1 MENATECDT
10 RIVGMSIDTRLP
22 RLFLALLAA
31 GALALGLAC
40 RDDVPPA
47 SQAIATVE
55 ATPEDVT
62 ADAGPEIPTIVVAP
76 SVKGIDEALIRDAF
90 RRVVE
95 KGQQDYGLLPTRP
108 VTIYIDPDNAIG
120 LEDALGL
127 SQKSAIHLRA
137 GHARSASRLLPLLMH
152 EYTHALQFQ
161 QARLRPQWWVEGQA
175 DYQALRIQDLGTAE
189 RQRRSLYG
197 QLADDVRKNR
207 APSLSE
213 LRAGIG
219 WDDYVKKAGAGKA
232 YGWGSAAVAFIE
244 SRAGFDG
251 VRRVMLDQQGQ
262 NTLSRFDAVVQEVTG
277 LAPADFDTALKQWVV
292 QQANG

>member
-1 MENATECDT
+1 M
-10 RIVGMSIDTRLP
+10 VGMSIDSRLS
-22 RLFLALLAA
+22 RLLLGVLAA
-31 GALALGLAC
+31 SALVVGVGC
-40 RDDVPPA
+40 RDDAPPA
-47 SQAIATVE
+47 SPASATVA
-55 ATPEDVT
+55 ATPGDGE
-62 ADAGPEIPTIVVAP
+62 AEAGPEIPTIVVAP

-95 KGQQDYGLLPTRP
+95 KGRQDYGLLPTRP

-120 LEDALGL
+120 LEDAIGL

-137 GHARSASRLLPLLMH
+137 GHARSMSGLLPLLMH
-152 EYTHALQFQ
+152 EYTHALQYQ

-175 DYQALRIQDLGTAE
+175 DYQSLRVQDLGTAE

-197 QLADDVRKNR
+197 QLAEDVRKNR

-213 LRAGIG
+213 LRAGIS
-219 WDDYVKKAGAGKA
+219 WDDFIKKAGAGKA
-232 YGWGSAAVAFIE
+232 YGWGNAAVAFIE

-251 VRRVMLDQQGQ
+251 VRRVMLDQEGQ

-277 LAPADFDTALKQWVV
+277 LALADFDAALKRWVV
-292 QQANG
+292 EQANG